1 MKIQSLILAAGLS
14 LMAGAAFAD
23 GGGVATLQ
31 SPVAKPISLIA
42 GDGFWDC
49 AGASCTAGAASDQSL
64 TVSACKTIVKA
75 VGPVSSFSVGSGKL
89 PEKLLAKCN
98 TAAAPTAAVASA
110 H

>member
-23 GGGVATLQ
+23 DGGVATLQ
-31 SPVAKPISLIA
+31 APIAKPIEVIA
-42 GDGFWDC
+42 GDGYWNC
-49 AGASCTAGAASDQSL
+49 AATSCTAGSATDQSL

-75 VGPVSSFSVGSGKL
+75 AGPVSAFKVGSGAL
-89 PEKLLAKCN
+89 PDKLLAKCN
-98 TAAAPTAAVASA
+98 GVAAPAAVASA